1 MTISM
6 RTLPAPFARAATLD
20 TTRFYMGG
28 LMSFLTT
35 GTETDGGL
43 ALMEYQGKPGNE
55 PPPHIHLW
63 ENEIVYVLDGIMEMY
78 CGDAVMLLH
87 PGEMAF
93 IPRGQPHAFYI
104 CSTQFRALAIVQSIG
119 EQPVGL
125 DAYFMQMSSPAT
137 SMTLP
142 TDPVTY
148 QMEDP
153 AHAVAV
159 AAAHGMQI
167 LSPDEAAIALP
178 RYPGFG
184 NADRAPLDAATLPD
198 AVARPVRNQSLA
210 VFGAVAGLW
219 PLTAI
224 DRAS

>member
-6 RTLPAPFARAATLD
+6 HTPSAPFARAATLD
-20 TTRFYMGG
+20 TTRSYMGS

-35 GTETDGGL
+35 GTETGGGL

-63 ENEIVYVLDGIMEMY
+63 ENEIVYILDGVMEMY

-93 IPRGQPHAFYI
+93 IPRGRPHAFYI
-104 CSTQFRALAIVQSIG
+104 RSAQFRALAIVQSIG
-119 EQPVGL
+119 EQPVAL
-125 DAYFMQMSSPAT
+125 DSYFRQMSSPAT
-137 SMTLP
+137 SMALP
-142 TDPVTY
+142 ADPVTY

-184 NADRAPLDAATLPD
+184 NPRVAAD
-198 AVARPVRNQSLA
+198 AVAQPARNQSLA

-219 PLTAI
+219 PLAAIETA
-224 DRAS
+224 S

>member
-6 RTLPAPFARAATLD
+6 HTLPAPFARAATLD
-20 TTRFYMGG
+20 TTRSYMGS

-35 GTETDGGL
+35 GTETGGGL

-63 ENEIVYVLDGIMEMY
+63 ENEIVYILDGVMEMY

-104 CSTQFRALAIVQSIG
+104 RSAQFRALAIVQSVG
-119 EQPVGL
+119 EQPVAL
-125 DAYFMQMSSPAT
+125 DSYFMQMSSPAT
-137 SMTLP
+137 SMALP
-142 TDPVTY
+142 ADPVTY

-167 LSPDEAAIALP
+167 LSPDEAAITLP

-184 NADRAPLDAATLPD
+184 NPRVAAD
-198 AVARPVRNQSLA
+198 AVAQPARNQSLA

-219 PLTAI
+219 PLASIETA
-224 DRAS
+224 S

>member
-6 RTLPAPFARAATLD
+6 HTLPASFARTATLD
-20 TTRFYMGG
+20 TTRSYMGS

-35 GTETDGGL
+35 GTETGGGL
-43 ALMEYQGKPGNE
+43 AMMEYQGRPGNE

-63 ENEIVYVLDGIMEMY
+63 ENEIVYVLDGIMAMY
-78 CGDAVMLLH
+78 CGDAIMVLH

-93 IPRGQPHAFYI
+93 IPCGQAHAFYI
-104 CSTQFRALAIVQSIG
+104 RSAQCRALAIVQSVG
-119 EQPVGL
+119 EQPVAL

-142 TDPVTY
+142 ADPVTY

-184 NADRAPLDAATLPD
+184 NPGLGNVDRVRSETLAQPT
-198 AVARPVRNQSLA
+198 RNQSLA

-224 DRAS
+224 ETAS